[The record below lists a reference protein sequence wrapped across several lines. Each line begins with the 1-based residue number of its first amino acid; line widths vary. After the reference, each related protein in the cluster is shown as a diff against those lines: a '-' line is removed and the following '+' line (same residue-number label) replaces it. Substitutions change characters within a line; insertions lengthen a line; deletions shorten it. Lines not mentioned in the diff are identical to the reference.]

1 MPENSQDHPKL
12 VTIAKYLYPYEA
24 DLAKSRLEAEGI
36 PAFAADEYIV
46 RFDWF
51 YSNAVGGIRLQV
63 AEEDAELA
71 MEILA
76 SDLSR
81 DPDSEFLE
89 DSPED

>member
-1 MPENSQDHPKL
+1 
-12 VTIAKYLYPYEA
+12 LYPYEA
-24 DLAKSRLEAEGI
+24 DLAKARLEAEGI

-63 AEEDAELA
+63 AEPDAELA

-81 DPDSEFLE
+81 DPESEFLE
-89 DSPED
+89 DPPED